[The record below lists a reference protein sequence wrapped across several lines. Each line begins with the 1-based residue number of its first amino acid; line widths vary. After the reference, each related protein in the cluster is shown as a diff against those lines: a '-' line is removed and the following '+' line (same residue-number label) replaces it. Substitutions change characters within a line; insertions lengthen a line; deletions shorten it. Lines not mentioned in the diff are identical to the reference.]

1 MHLVYIDE
9 VKYQPPTQRFHWL
22 CALAFP
28 EKSIQNADRAL
39 SDVAT
44 RYFGTAIL
52 GYDKEFH
59 AADIIH
65 GKGPYKGS
73 PLHERVSLY
82 KQLLDVIDETEG
94 LGRIEIRIDPSK
106 MIASEFKDKA
116 FMFLVEKV
124 ESLMSTEGSIALLIA
139 DEDKELTGTNV
150 ASLSSYKAR
159 GTSYAFGMT
168 ISRVVDTIHHTMS
181 HHSRLLQL
189 ADIYVYTLAMTQGDC
204 TSHPRGEL
212 VAYARSKAHVL
223 FPTKY
228 KHWPSDSSWVTPQ

>member
-28 EKSIQNADRAL
+28 EKSIQSADRAL
-39 SDVAT
+39 SDLAT
-44 RYFGTAIL
+44 GYFGTAIL
-52 GYDKEFH
+52 GHDREFH

-73 PLHERVSLY
+73 AMPERISLY
-82 KQLLDVIDETEG
+82 KQLLDVIDETES

-124 ESLMSTEGSIALLIA
+124 ESFMSAEGSIALLIA
-139 DEDKELTGTNV
+139 DEDKELAGTNV

-159 GTSYAFGMT
+159 GTNYAFGT
-168 ISRVVDTIHHTMS
+168 AISRIVDTIHHTRS

-189 ADIYVYTLAMTQGDC
+189 ADIYVYTLAMAQGDFS
-204 TSHPRGEL
+204 SHPRSEL
-212 VAYARSKAHVL
+212 VDYARSKANVL

-228 KHWPSDSSWVTPQ
+228 KNWPTDASWLTPQ

>member
-28 EKSIQNADRAL
+28 EKSIQSADRAL
-39 SDVAT
+39 SDLAT
-44 RYFGTAIL
+44 SYFGTAIL
-52 GYDKEFH
+52 GHDREFH
-59 AADIIH
+59 AAAIIH
-65 GKGPYKGS
+65 GKGPYKGL
-73 PLHERVSLY
+73 PMPERISLY

-106 MIASEFKDKA
+106 MVASEFMDKA

-124 ESLMSTEGSIALLIA
+124 ESLMAAEGSIALLIA
-139 DEDKELTGTNV
+139 DEDKELAGTNV
-150 ASLSSYKAR
+150 ASLSSYKTR
-159 GTSYAFGMT
+159 GTKYAFGT
-168 ISRVVDTIHHTMS
+168 AIPRVVDTIHHTRS

-189 ADIYVYTLAMTQGDC
+189 ADIYVYTLAMANGDC
-204 TSHPRGEL
+204 TSHPRKEL
-212 VAYARSKAHVL
+212 VAYARSKEHVL

-228 KHWPSDSSWVTPQ
+228 KNWPTDGSWLAPH